1 MRQLEKKLYDE
12 GFLSSHPLKDW
23 IRYELN
29 FLELHDLDGYVLFL
43 LQKGIKTKGNPNS
56 SSILFVLGVTDV
68 PPIDFIKTVGGSAPD
83 VDTDFQ
89 HTRRNEVFDYLQKK
103 YGSGFAHI
111 GTVGYSK
118 AKGIL
123 KDVCRIYNIPFD
135 ESNRI
140 TKLIP
145 DLCESLKD
153 ALAESKE
160 FKELYNTSKGMQE
173 IIDLAISL
181 EGTIKSVGIHACGV
195 ILDDHPI
202 SDNIPV
208 WEAQGQIATQYDG
221 ETCEKLGYIKV
232 DILGLK
238 CLSILSK
245 TKDLISE
252 NHKIEV
258 DYYSLPLD
266 NRGAYELLHKGD
278 TLGVFQLEGSSV
290 APAVSQVAPDDIHD
304 ISALLS
310 IWRPGPLGMGYDKA
324 YINRKHDDFS
334 DRNFDIPRYTH
345 IFSKTY
351 GLGIYQEQYMI
362 MLQEMCGFDDIKT
375 DVWRKAVGKKQAD
388 LLESLH
394 EDFISGG
401 VANGNSKDDLESLW
415 EKMTEFGR
423 YAFNASHSY
432 AYAHLS
438 YYTAWAKANY
448 PHEFFTA
455 VISLEDDPDQK
466 VSYIQNA
473 RQNKIN
479 VRPPDINFSNS
490 DFSISPDKDI
500 IFGFNGIKGL
510 GPAAITKILEL
521 RPFKSFEDFIFKTI
535 NERTITSKVIE
546 TLINVGAFDSLGYR
560 RSVLVKN
567 YQAYAIEAKNA
578 VAAAIGNIKTKKDKA
593 AALKE
598 VDYSALETVG
608 TTLFKEDFPD
618 YTIIQ
623 KLAMEKQYIGIHI
636 TGSPFELLKKSIK
649 GIEFYTSQMVTKAL
663 DNSGSRELK
672 CQIAF
677 TVSRIKSHVT
687 SSGKA
692 MTFIDGLDANGA
704 SLNLAIFMRG
714 NDTKGYEQMVSMLS
728 SDSIYLATVKASIS
742 QRGMSLSINS
752 LIDGAPSIE
761 EAFRNKTAHQGLNIY
776 IQNIENSNSWM
787 TSIKRIQSL
796 VSDYPGSGFVRVY
809 VKVGDGTFYHLKS
822 INKIDLS
829 IPFLREIQNLEDVMS
844 ELF

>member
-1 MRQLEKKLYDE
+1 
-12 GFLSSHPLKDW
+12 
-23 IRYELN
+23 
-29 FLELHDLDGYVLFL
+29 
-43 LQKGIKTKGNPNS
+43 
-56 SSILFVLGVTDV
+56 
-68 PPIDFIKTVGGSAPD
+68 
-83 VDTDFQ
+83 
-89 HTRRNEVFDYLQKK
+89 
-103 YGSGFAHI
+103 
-111 GTVGYSK
+111 
-118 AKGIL
+118 
-123 KDVCRIYNIPFD
+123 
-135 ESNRI
+135 
-140 TKLIP
+140 
-145 DLCESLKD
+145 
-153 ALAESKE
+153 
-160 FKELYNTSKGMQE
+160 
-173 IIDLAISL
+173 
-181 EGTIKSVGIHACGV
+181 
-195 ILDDHPI
+195 
-202 SDNIPV
+202 
-208 WEAQGQIATQYDG
+208 
-221 ETCEKLGYIKV
+221 
-232 DILGLK
+232 
-238 CLSILSK
+238 
-245 TKDLISE
+245 
-252 NHKIEV
+252 
-258 DYYSLPLD
+258 
-266 NRGAYELLHKGD
+266 
-278 TLGVFQLEGSSV
+278 
-290 APAVSQVAPDDIHD
+290 
-304 ISALLS
+304 
-310 IWRPGPLGMGYDKA
+310 
-324 YINRKHDDFS
+324 
-334 DRNFDIPRYTH
+334 
-345 IFSKTY
+345 
-351 GLGIYQEQYMI
+351 
-362 MLQEMCGFDDIKT
+362 
-375 DVWRKAVGKKQAD
+375 
-388 LLESLH
+388 
-394 EDFISGG
+394 
-401 VANGNSKDDLESLW
+401 
-415 EKMTEFGR
+415 
-423 YAFNASHSY
+423 
-432 AYAHLS
+432 
-438 YYTAWAKANY
+438 
-448 PHEFFTA
+448 
-455 VISLEDDPDQK
+455 
-466 VSYIQNA
+466 
-473 RQNKIN
+473 
-479 VRPPDINFSNS
+479 
-490 DFSISPDKDI
+490 
-500 IFGFNGIKGL
+500 
-510 GPAAITKILEL
+510 
-521 RPFKSFEDFIFKTI
+521 
-535 NERTITSKVIE
+535 VIE

-677 TVSRIKSHVT
+677 TVSRLKRHVT

-742 QRGMSLSINS
+742 QRGMSLSISS